1 MWDEVAYSGAMRLI
15 WLARGLAVSGLSA
28 ASAVAAHEG
37 PSALVSGRP
46 LLAALAGA
54 ALAALGVGVLL
65 ASAVS
70 RYARAARVRRGDLLA
85 ARLDP
90 GGGPGAAALLATLLV
105 CQAAAHLTLILFGV
119 AAHGGPP
126 APLALHALLALL
138 GAAAM
143 LAFERLLAAATATLA
158 DAIAAAAGTLAA
170 PPALTQAG
178 IARRPRPATA
188 DRAHRGRAPPIAAAL
203 GL

>member
-1 MWDEVAYSGAMRLI
+1 MRLI
-15 WLARGLAVSGLSA
+15 WLARGVAVSGLSA

-37 PSALVSGRP
+37 PSALASGRP

-54 ALAALGVGVLL
+54 ATAALGVGVLL

-70 RYARAARVRRGDLLA
+70 RCARAARVRRGDLLS

-105 CQAAAHLTLILFGV
+105 CQAAAHVTLVLFGV

-126 APLALHALLALL
+126 APVALHAMLALVA
-138 GAAAM
+138 AAAM
-143 LAFERLLAAATATLA
+143 LTFERLLAAATATLA
-158 DAIAAAAGTLAA
+158 DAIAAVASMLAAG
-170 PPALTQAG
+170 PAVPGRG
-178 IARRPRPATA
+178 IARRPHSALP
-188 DRAHRGRAPPIAAAL
+188 DRAHRGRAPPLPAAL
-203 GL
+203 GF

>member
-1 MWDEVAYSGAMRLI
+1 VAYSHAMRLI

-28 ASAVAAHEG
+28 VSAVAAHEG
-37 PSALVSGRP
+37 PSALTAGGP

-54 ALAALGVGVLL
+54 AVAALGVGVLL

-70 RYARAARVRRGDLLA
+70 RYARAGRVRRGDLLA

-90 GGGPGAAALLATLLV
+90 AGGPGAAALLATLLV
-105 CQAAAHLTLILFGV
+105 CQAAAHASLILFGI
-119 AAHGGPP
+119 AAHGGTP
-126 APLALHALLALL
+126 APLALHVLLALV

-143 LAFERLLAAATATLA
+143 IAFERLLGAATATLA
-158 DAIAAAAGTLAA
+158 DAIATAAGTLAW
-170 PPALTQAG
+170 PPAPASAG
-178 IARRPRPATA
+178 VTRRPRAATP
-188 DRAHRGRAPPIAAAL
+188 DRAQRGRAPPLTAAL